1 MTRLGGAAGR
11 LLRLSTLL
19 LALALLPRPA
29 SAEVTPRPSR
39 HDPRVRTVAYHP
51 MIPVR
56 IVTSPTSSTQIILA
70 PEEEITHVA
79 LGDPDRDAWLALP
92 VGNLLFV
99 KPLVIRFVTNAQ
111 IVTRRPDGRRRSYQL
126 VLVPTPPGTDGWDAA
141 MFAVSFTYPQ
151 DAADAAAAERARTQA
166 LNTERAV
173 QARLAGSWAEGP
185 RNWRYVA
192 QGSTALEP
200 SEVSDNGRF
209 TVLRFPGVQPLPAVF
224 EVGEDG
230 AERLIPYDVRGEF
243 VVIHGVTRGLR
254 LRRGQ
259 SVLCLF
265 NDAYDA
271 RGVAV
276 GTGTASPTV
285 DRGSLGGR
293 S

>member
-1 MTRLGGAAGR
+1 MRR
-11 LLRLSTLL
+11 PLSL
-19 LALALLPRPA
+19 LALAAGLALA
-29 SAEVTPRPSR
+29 SPVAAQAPL
-39 HDPRVRTVAYHP
+39 DPRIRELAYDPAAVYRIAGAFRTATQVVFSPDETIRHAAIGDSVAW
-51 MIPVR
+51 
-56 IVTSPTSSTQIILA
+56 
-70 PEEEITHVA
+70 EVA
-79 LGDPDRDAWLALP
+79 AEGSVLFLKPRERHQAT
-92 VGNLLFV
+92 NLLV
-99 KPLVIRFVTNAQ
+99 V
-111 IVTRRPDGRRRSYQL
+111 
-126 VLVPTPPGTDGWDAA
+126 
-141 MFAVSFTYPQ
+141 
-151 DAADAAAAERARTQA
+151 
-166 LNTERAV
+166 TERAGAIRHYAFELVAREPGDRSAIAYQVRFRYPADDQAEAARALAV
-173 QARLAGSWAEGP
+173 QAEAVEQRLIGLELERGVVDGT
-185 RNWRYVA
+185 RNLAWSA
-192 QGSTALEP
+192 QGDAALQP